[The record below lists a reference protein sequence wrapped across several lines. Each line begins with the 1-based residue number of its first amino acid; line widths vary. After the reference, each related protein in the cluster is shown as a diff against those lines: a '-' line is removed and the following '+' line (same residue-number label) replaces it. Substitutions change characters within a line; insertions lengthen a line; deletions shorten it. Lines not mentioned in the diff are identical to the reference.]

1 MVCNRSRASSTRT
14 RPTSRHIGWR
24 VNENFP
30 ETLKSQLEKNK
41 SVIHRPRCA
50 LGLSKFF
57 PIRTSHPVNIYI
69 SRAFFYFLF
78 FFIHLQHTRMAVD
91 ICLLE
96 FFNAFKAKNNEKFQK
111 AKMQIIPPTKP
122 RIHRASQ
129 SFHPF
134 GQRLSIP
141 AADQKDRSSG
151 NENAQ
156 PPSLRYTLI
165 TLLNVPTLSI

>member
-1 MVCNRSRASSTRT
+1 
-14 RPTSRHIGWR
+14 
-24 VNENFP
+24 
-30 ETLKSQLEKNK
+30 
-41 SVIHRPRCA
+41 
-50 LGLSKFF
+50 
-57 PIRTSHPVNIYI
+57 
-69 SRAFFYFLF
+69 
-78 FFIHLQHTRMAVD
+78 MAVD

-111 AKMQIIPPTKP
+111 AKMQIIPPTQP
-122 RIHRASQ
+122 PIHRPSQ
-129 SFHPF
+129 SFDPF

-165 TLLNVPTLSI
+165 TLLNVPTLSIWGADQKDRTSQDFVYTWGFKTIRISLKVRSKKRIPPVSWKQNGKGLGL

>member
-1 MVCNRSRASSTRT
+1 M
-14 RPTSRHIGWR
+14 
-24 VNENFP
+24 NENFP

-50 LGLSKFF
+50 LGLSKFL

-69 SRAFFYFLF
+69 YISRAFFYFLFFYFLF

-111 AKMQIIPPTKP
+111 AKMQIIPPTQP
-122 RIHRASQ
+122 PIYRPSQ
-129 SFHPF
+129 SFDPF

-141 AADQKDRSSG
+141 AADQKDRTSQDLVKTCKTIRISFKVRSKKRI
-151 NENAQ
+151 
-156 PPSLRYTLI
+156 PPVS
-165 TLLNVPTLSI
+165 